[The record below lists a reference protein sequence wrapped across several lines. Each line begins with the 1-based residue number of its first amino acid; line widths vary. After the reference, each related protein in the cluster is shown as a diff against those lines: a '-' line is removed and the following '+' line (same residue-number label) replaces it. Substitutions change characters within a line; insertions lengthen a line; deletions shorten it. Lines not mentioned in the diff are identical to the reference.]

1 MLRAIQSYIL
11 YDLKRIYVRVDADT
25 ARSLVIGLLRQRKA
39 SQDNAR
45 SQADLLIEAELRG
58 HPSHGLQRLPRLLAR
73 VDRGLVDP
81 RTTGVATWVADSS
94 LDVDGMKGFGPAV
107 ALAALQQL
115 ETRISIAGIAMATI
129 HNSNHLGMLAPYV
142 EKIAEWG
149 CVGIAISSS
158 EALVHP
164 HGGTHALLGTNPIAI
179 AVPTAERPMVL
190 DLATSIVSMGKIHH
204 YAASGI
210 QIPQGWARDAKGR
223 PTINAVDAKSGAI
236 APFGGAKGY
245 GLGLALELLVAALA
259 GTDLAPDMRGTL
271 DSEFVCNK
279 GDVLI
284 AIRARPEA
292 GLSKRL
298 SEYLDVVRHSP
309 HAEPDQP
316 IAIPGDRA
324 TARRTQAL
332 KNGFEVDAALWTELK
347 SLSRQSVLEGHNS

>member
-1 MLRAIQSYIL
+1 M
-11 YDLKRIYVRVDADT
+11 RVDADT
-25 ARSLVIGLLRQRKA
+25 ARSLAIDLLRQRKA
-39 SQDNAR
+39 SADNAC
-45 SQADLLIEAELRG
+45 SQADLLVQAELRG

-73 VDRGLVDP
+73 IDRGLIDP
-81 RTTGVATWVADSS
+81 RATGIGTWLASS
-94 LDVDGMKGFGPAV
+94 VLDVDGMMGLGPAV
-107 ALAALQQL
+107 ALAALQRL
-115 ETRISIAGIAMATI
+115 RTRVDTAGIAMATI

-164 HGGTHALLGTNPIAI
+164 HGGTRALLGTNPIAI

-204 YAASGI
+204 YAASGME
-210 QIPQGWARDAKGR
+210 IPEGWARDVQGR
-223 PTINAVDAKSGAI
+223 ATTNAVDARAGAI

-245 GLGLALELLVAALA
+245 GLGIALELLIAALA
-259 GTDLAPDMRGTL
+259 GTDLAPDIRGTL

-292 GLSKRL
+292 GLFERL
-298 SEYLDVVRHSP
+298 SAYLDVVRHSP
-309 HAEPDQP
+309 RAGLDQP
-316 IAIPGDRA
+316 ITIPGDRA
-324 TARRTQAL
+324 AARRTEAL
-332 KNGFEVDAALWTELK
+332 KNGFKVDVALWAELN
-347 SLSRQSVLEGHNS
+347 SLSRQFALEGHKS

>member
-1 MLRAIQSYIL
+1 
-11 YDLKRIYVRVDADT
+11 VRVDADT
-25 ARSLVIGLLRQRKA
+25 ARSLTIGLLRQRGA
-39 SQDNAR
+39 SQDNAC
-45 SQADLLIEAELRG
+45 SQADLLVEAELRG

-73 VDRGLVDP
+73 VDRGLIDP
-81 RTTGVATWVADSS
+81 CTTGVATWLADSA
-94 LDVDGMKGFGPAV
+94 LDVDGKRGFGPAV

-115 ETRISIAGIAMATI
+115 ETRAGAAGIAMATI

-164 HGGTHALLGTNPIAI
+164 HGGTRALLGTNPLAI

-204 YAASGI
+204 YAASGMG
-210 QIPQGWARDAKGR
+210 IPNGWARDEQGR
-223 PTINAVDAKSGAI
+223 ATTNATDAKSGSI

-245 GLGLALELLVAALA
+245 GLGIALELLIAALA
-259 GTDLAPDMRGTL
+259 GTDLAPDIRGTL

-284 AIRARPEA
+284 AIRKRPEV
-292 GLSKRL
+292 GLSRRL
-298 SEYLDVVRHSP
+298 SNYLDIVRHSP
-309 HAEPDQP
+309 RAEPDQP
-316 IAIPGDRA
+316 VAIPGDGA
-324 TARRTQAL
+324 TARRAASL
-332 KNGFEVDAALWTELK
+332 KNGFEVDAALWAELNF
-347 SLSRQSVLEGHNS
+347 LSRQSAPEGHIS